1 MNTITCVSAAVGTG
15 LGAALPPVSLH
26 VRSGVVT
33 AIPVESDERPLLL
46 SLMLGGRL
54 RPDSGQ
60 VLIDGVDAASQ
71 LREQVALVDTPLV
84 AEPGAGISLA
94 VTVAEEC
101 AFAGMPSSSR
111 AVHTLLQEQRLGAYE
126 KLPVRALPA
135 AERVRL
141 FSELAVQ
148 RPAVTCIIVTSP
160 ERHGAAPDTWLPSL
174 TDIASR
180 GIAVVVVTDALT
192 ASALYALGASDAAEN
207 PDPVETPDAIETP
220 DPNSEPVKA
229 ETP

>member
-15 LGAALPPVSLH
+15 LGAALPPVSLQ
-26 VRSGVVT
+26 VCSGVVT

-46 SLMLGGRL
+46 SLLLGGRL

-94 VTVAEEC
+94 VTVAEEF
-101 AFAGMPSSSR
+101 AFAGMPSSKR
-111 AVHTLLQEQRLGAYE
+111 AIRTFLEEQQLGEYE

-141 FSELAVQ
+141 FSELAVR
-148 RPAVTCIIVTSP
+148 RPAVSCIVVTSP
-160 ERHGAAPDTWLPSL
+160 ERHGAAPETWLPML

-180 GIAVVVVTDALT
+180 GIAVIVVTDAST
-192 ASALYALGASDAAEN
+192 ASALYALGASDAAVPPETTAQN
-207 PDPVETPDAIETP
+207 PKTP
-220 DPNSEPVKA
+220 EPHNL
-229 ETP
+229 